1 MLEQALSPISVLDT
15 KLNPPSASPIQVPRQ
30 EITDLVCEARSARL
44 VLIRAPTGFGKTT
57 VMLQCRNRLEELQ
70 VQTAWLTVDRADND
84 ASRFLFCLGEALRE
98 IAPDE
103 SDTPHPQD
111 AAVQIVSRLARCE
124 RPFAL
129 FIDEFETIHEPGVQ
143 GLLREIVANLPRR
156 GQLIIGTRSVP
167 NLALGRLRAR
177 GQLLEI
183 DAKRLRFSV
192 EETQDYLVHRRG
204 IELPPIDLQRL
215 HHKTEGWIAGLWL
228 ASAALAHQDAKAEF
242 VDRFSGSNLAVADYL
257 TEEVLNLQAAEVRS
271 FLLRTS
277 ILKTLSP
284 ALCRMLVP
292 GVDAEDLLRKLEAEN
307 ILITRIDGEERSFR
321 YHSLFIGFLRAQ
333 LARELPDEIPQLH
346 RAAARWFESQQRPV
360 PAIEHALEGD
370 DLEHAI
376 AMLEAH
382 AMGLL
387 AAGRMRLLSRWFEN
401 IPATA
406 LAQHARLQMIHLWAL
421 GCTHGPWDAM
431 ARMQASRLDQ
441 SNAPEVWPHVMALRP
456 TLLAMMDRTEEAYA
470 AGMQSLGRLPSG
482 DNFADSV
489 LLDTLAG
496 ICSTKGQ
503 AAEALRL
510 LDLHRSGLNPH
521 SGALTDMHSES
532 VEGTIALFEGRMR
545 EATARFRAAVSA
557 THHANISFTNGNA
570 WAGMLYAA
578 TVYESNDL
586 EQATGLLRV
595 YTPLVRDVGLPDH
608 LTLGYRML
616 SRIAFGAGDVD
627 QSLRLLTELEML
639 GHQRQLPRVVVSA
652 RLERS
657 RTQLLQGHIEASRDE
672 LRRASDPAIWAPIS
686 HLRLLAN
693 DVDYPALSLLRW
705 EAFVGDAGAALQG
718 LTGELDV
725 AVAARRHH
733 RALKLRLIRA
743 VAQAR
748 SGDRNGALNGLSE
761 TLRDC
766 CQEGFV
772 RAVLDEGA
780 AVGVLVRELFAKT
793 PAEKDRAFA
802 VWLQRLVHDFGTA
815 LPDPVAE
822 TTTLSLDSYL
832 LDPLTRKELA
842 VLQLLAEGYS
852 NRAMAD
858 KLFVSIN
865 TVCTHV
871 RNING
876 KFGVRS
882 RMQAVSTGRALGLL
896 R

>member
-1 MLEQALSPISVLDT
+1 MLQNPLSSIRVPDT
-15 KLNPPSASPIQVPRQ
+15 KLNPPSASSIQVPRQ
-30 EITDLVCEARSARL
+30 EITDLVCAARSARL
-44 VLIRAPTGFGKTT
+44 IVIRAPTGFGKTT
-57 VMLQCRNRLEELQ
+57 AMQQCRHRLEELQ
-70 VQTAWLTVDRADND
+70 VQTAWLTLDRADND
-84 ASRFLFCLGEALRE
+84 ASRFLFCLGEALRA

-103 SDTPHPQD
+103 SDVPHAQD

-124 RPFAL
+124 RPFTL
-129 FIDEFETIHEPGVQ
+129 FIDEFEVIHEPGVQ
-143 GLLREIVANLPRR
+143 GLLREIIANLPRR
-156 GQLIIGTRSVP
+156 GQLVIGTRSVP

-177 GQLLEI
+177 GQLLEV
-183 DAKRLRFSV
+183 DAKLLRFSV

-204 IELPPIDLQRL
+204 IELPLIDLQRL
-215 HHKTEGWIAGLWL
+215 HQKTEGWIAGLWL
-228 ASAALAHQDAKAEF
+228 ASAALMRQDGKAEF
-242 VDRFSGSNLAVADYL
+242 IDRFSGSNLAVADYL
-257 TEEVLNLQAAEVRS
+257 TEEVLNLQATEVRN

-284 ALCRMLVP
+284 ALCRTLVP
-292 GVDAEDLLRKLEAEN
+292 GVDAEGLLRKLEAEN
-307 ILITRIDGEERSFR
+307 ILITRIDGEGRSFR
-321 YHSLFIGFLRAQ
+321 YHSLFIGFLQAQ

-360 PAIEHALEGD
+360 PAIEHALEGG
-370 DLEHAI
+370 DLDHAI
-376 AMLEAH
+376 ALLEAH

-387 AAGRMRLLSRWFEN
+387 AAGRMRLLSRWFES
-401 IPATA
+401 IPASA
-406 LAQHARLQMIHLWAL
+406 LAQHARLQVIHLWAL

-431 ARMQASRLDQ
+431 ARLQASRLEL
-441 SNAPEVWPHVMALRP
+441 STAPEVWPHVMALRP
-456 TLLAMMDRTEEAYA
+456 TLLSMMDRTEEAYA
-470 AGMQSLGRLPSG
+470 AGMQSLDRLPSG
-482 DNFADSV
+482 DSFADGT
-489 LLDTLAG
+489 LLATLAG
-496 ICSTKGQ
+496 IYSVKDQT
-503 AAEALRL
+503 AEALRL
-510 LDLHRSGLNPH
+510 LHLHRSGLTPH

-532 VEGTIALFEGRMR
+532 VEGVIGLFEGRMR
-545 EATARFRAAVSA
+545 EATARFRAAVST
-557 THHANISFTNGNA
+557 THHANMSFTNGNA

-586 EQATGLLRV
+586 EHVAGLLRV

-608 LTLGYRML
+608 LILGYRML
-616 SRIAFGAGDVD
+616 SRIAFGVGDVD
-627 QSLRLLTELEML
+627 QSLQLLTELEML
-639 GHQRQLPRVVVSA
+639 GRQRQLPRVVVSA

-672 LRRASDPAIWAPIS
+672 LKRASDPAIWAPIS

-705 EAFVGDAGAALQG
+705 EAYVGDAHAALQG
-718 LTGELDV
+718 LTEELDV

-733 RALKLRLIRA
+733 RALKLRLLRA

-748 SGDRNGALNGLSE
+748 TGDRNEALNGLSE
-761 TLRDC
+761 TLHDC
-766 CQEGFV
+766 FREGFM
-772 RAVLDEGA
+772 RLVLDEGA
-780 AVGVLVRELFAKT
+780 AVEVLVRELFAKT

-802 VWLQRLVHDFGTA
+802 VWLQRLVQDFGTA
-815 LPDPVAE
+815 LPEPVAE
-822 TTTLSLDSYL
+822 TATVSLDNYL

-871 RNING
+871 RNINS

-882 RMQAVSTGRALGLL
+882 RMQAVIAGRALGLL